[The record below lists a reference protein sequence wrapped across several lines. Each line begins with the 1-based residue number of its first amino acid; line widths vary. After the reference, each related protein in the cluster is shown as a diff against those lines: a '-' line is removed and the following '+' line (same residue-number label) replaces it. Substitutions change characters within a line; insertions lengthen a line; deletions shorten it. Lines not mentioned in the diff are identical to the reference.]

1 MRRELINHQMT
12 NSVAVERMRLIHR
25 LKFQI
30 QLVRRSLW
38 PEKIKMADSREIIP
52 WGKKTYTNVQIK
64 QTPIILLT
72 LLFYTYLPTY
82 LLKLHE

>member
-38 PEKIKMADSREIIP
+38 PEKIKMADSREISSR
-52 WGKKTYTNVQIK
+52 GEKKLT
-64 QTPIILLT
+64 QT
-72 LLFYTYLPTY
+72 FR
-82 LLKLHE
+82 

>member
-30 QLVRRSLW
+30 QLVRRSPW
-38 PEKIKMADSREIIP
+38 PEKIKMADSHP
-52 WGKKTYTNVQIK
+52 VGKKNLHKRSDKTNPSNIAVSL
-64 QTPIILLT
+64 ILH
-72 LLFYTYLPTY
+72 LPTY
-82 LLKLHE
+82 LLKLKLHE